1 MLQQVDIDRNVLSEP
16 IKVLLDELTLKHN
29 KLQYCLTVS
38 AKQDSHNPEFWTLL
52 FNDPRFTKEEVG
64 AVGSVSWEW
73 GSRTDKEYK
82 IKSRLIDNDR
92 FGHWNRDERKAKR
105 TKDVK
110 KAVKAI
116 LEFVKPYM
124 WQELMMEER
133 SNAQRASSK
142 WKDESDGI
150 QYRFK
155 PEVKEMVEELKNLME
170 QKVIFKTEA
179 FKNMLQKIPE
189 WEEMQRRKSIPSKF
203 DSVMFRDDKVIY
215 WTHDGALSELASVD
229 ALPEK
234 HRNAIALL
242 KLMNDEQHLPEVG
255 YKGKHQKYFVYI

>member
-1 MLQQVDIDRNVLSEP
+1 
-16 IKVLLDELTLKHN
+16 
-29 KLQYCLTVS
+29 
-38 AKQDSHNPEFWTLL
+38 
-52 FNDPRFTKEEVG
+52 
-64 AVGSVSWEW
+64 
-73 GSRTDKEYK
+73 
-82 IKSRLIDNDR
+82 LIDNDR

-189 WEEMQRRKSIPSKF
+189 WEEMQRRKSLPSKF
-203 DSVMFRDDKVIY
+203 DSMMGHCPSWLV
-215 WTHDGALSELASVD
+215 WTLYL
-229 ALPEK
+229 
-234 HRNAIALL
+234 RNIR
-242 KLMNDEQHLPEVG
+242 MP
-255 YKGKHQKYFVYI
+255 